1 MNNTKN
7 LIISLISALIIFIFY
22 KLNIDMYWYLI
33 VHFVLILLTNLYVHK
48 NNKQVNKKAYYLLIP
63 IVLILI
69 SNIVI
74 SNCGTNLFLNIVILP
89 ILISLFFF
97 SLLNKEYVLSFENM
111 FKVFK
116 IFPGKLIS
124 NLKYIKF
131 NITKEKNKRILN
143 ILFGI
148 IVGFSLSVI
157 IVFLLS
163 QADSYFENFISRF
176 DFLFDFNISG
186 LIIFILAFVI
196 IFSIVINVSNCS
208 SFSFKKSEYKKID
221 ELIIIIILSMINFIF
236 LLFLVSEISKLSNNF
251 LQIPRRY
258 TYASY
263 AREGFFELLFVTL
276 INFAITLYI
285 SNKTD
290 LLKKSKSVNYLTIIL
305 VIFSIL
311 LIFNS
316 YYRMYLYMNQFGF
329 TILRLQVILFLLM
342 ELILF
347 IFIII
352 NNIKKIYTNNPKLIF
367 IVMITFYI
375 TNLYICNNTVINFI
389 NKLLN
394 Y

>member
-22 KLNIDMYWYLI
+22 KLNIDIYWYLI

-69 SNIVI
+69 SNIII

-89 ILISLFFF
+89 ILISIFFF
-97 SLLNKEYVLSFENM
+97 RLLNKEYVLSFENM

-131 NITKEKNKRILN
+131 SITKEKNKRILN

-148 IVGFSLSVI
+148 IIGFSLSI
-157 IVFLLS
+157 IIIFLLS
-163 QADSYFENFISRF
+163 KADGYFENFISRF

-196 IFSIVINVSNCS
+196 IFSIVINVSNCGR
-208 SFSFKKSEYKKID
+208 FSFKKSEYKKID

-375 TNLYICNNTVINFI
+375 INLYICNNTVINFI

>member
-316 YYRMYLYMNQFGF
+316 CSFF
-329 TILRLQVILFLLM
+329 KSFLQYKSNNSFFLISSLH
-342 ELILF
+342 
-347 IFIII
+347 
-352 NNIKKIYTNNPKLIF
+352 K
-367 IVMITFYI
+367 
-375 TNLYICNNTVINFI
+375 
-389 NKLLN
+389 
-394 Y
+394 

>member
-74 SNCGTNLFLNIVILP
+74 SNCGTNLFLNIVILT
-89 ILISLFFF
+89 ILISIFFF
-97 SLLNKEYVLSFENM
+97 SLLNKEYVLSFENL

-148 IVGFSLSVI
+148 IIGFSLSVI
-157 IVFLLS
+157 IIFLLS

-375 TNLYICNNTVINFI
+375 INLYICNNTVINFI

>member
-33 VHFVLILLTNLYVHK
+33 VHFILILLTNLYVHK

-89 ILISLFFF
+89 ILISIFFF
-97 SLLNKEYVLSFENM
+97 SLLNKEYVLSFENL

-148 IVGFSLSVI
+148 IIGFSLSVI
-157 IVFLLS
+157 IIFLLS

-342 ELILF
+342 ELTLF

-375 TNLYICNNTVINFI
+375 INLYICNNTVINFI

>member
-69 SNIVI
+69 SNIFI

-89 ILISLFFF
+89 ILISIFFF
-97 SLLNKEYVLSFENM
+97 SLLNKEYVLSFENV

-148 IVGFSLSVI
+148 IIGFSLSVI
-157 IVFLLS
+157 IIFLLS

-276 INFAITLYI
+276 INFSITLYI

-290 LLKKSKSVNYLTIIL
+290 LLKKSKSVNYLTMIL

-375 TNLYICNNTVINFI
+375 INLYICNNTVINFI

>member
-89 ILISLFFF
+89 ILISIFFF
-97 SLLNKEYVLSFENM
+97 SLLNKEYVLSFENV

-148 IVGFSLSVI
+148 IIGFSLSVI
-157 IVFLLS
+157 IIFLLS

-186 LIIFILAFVI
+186 LIIFVLAFVI

-208 SFSFKKSEYKKID
+208 SFSFKKSGYKKID

-285 SNKTD
+285 SNKTN

-311 LIFNS
+311 LMFNS

-375 TNLYICNNTVINFI
+375 INLYICNNTVINFI